1 MDWFLYDIGLRRER
15 VKNSSTSF
23 ETDLSDHQHLIY
35 SMLKIYSTLHKE
47 EPIMLIYRDYKTF
60 SRETFSSKL
69 FLKLESQENNDYQI
83 FEINFVDTLN
93 NQAPKSQNSFEV
105 T

>member
-1 MDWFLYDIGLRRER
+1 
-15 VKNSSTSF
+15 
-23 ETDLSDHQHLIY
+23 
-35 SMLKIYSTLHKE
+35 
-47 EPIMLIYRDYKTF
+47 MLIYRDYKTF

-69 FLKLESQENNDYQI
+69 FLKLESQEKNDYQI